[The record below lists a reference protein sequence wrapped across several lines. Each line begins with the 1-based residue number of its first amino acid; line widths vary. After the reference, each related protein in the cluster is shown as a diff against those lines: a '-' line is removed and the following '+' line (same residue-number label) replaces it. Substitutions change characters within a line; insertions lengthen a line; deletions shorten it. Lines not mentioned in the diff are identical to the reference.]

1 MKIFK
6 SFFKKVE
13 KNLLYPNHPNDGSKI
28 ETEFKNNLKS
38 ITNEYGEDIIGLPHN
53 YGTAKVT
60 ADLLKRIKD
69 LEEKL
74 NKF

>member
-1 MKIFK
+1 MKKIFN
-6 SFFKKVE
+6 FFSKDEKV
-13 KNLLYPNHPNDGSKI
+13 KDLQDNSPKTL
-28 ETEFKNNLKS
+28 EFKNNLK
-38 ITNEYGEDIIGLPHN
+38 TLTDEYGEDIVGLPHN

-74 NKF
+74 K

>member
-1 MKIFK
+1 MKKIFN
-6 SFFKKVE
+6 FFSKDEKV
-13 KNLLYPNHPNDGSKI
+13 KDLHDNSPKTL
-28 ETEFKNNLKS
+28 EFKNNLK
-38 ITNEYGEDIIGLPHN
+38 TLTDEYGEDIVGLPHN

-74 NKF
+74 K